1 MNRTLF
7 LINNLT
13 IDLYLIIK
21 YIDIIIKFTKNY
33 TSAHKTTHRKLST
46 HLQELLKFTFK
57 TQKENNTENTYI

>member
-21 YIDIIIKFTKNY
+21 YIDIIIKFTKKLHIRTQNY
-33 TSAHKTTHRKLST
+33 TSQTEHTST
-46 HLQELLKFTFK
+46 RTAQV
-57 TQKENNTENTYI
+57 YI